1 MIRNSDIDRLRGL
14 FAKRLIATMDML
26 KKTVGTVA
34 DLTVFR
40 KLRELDYCTSYS
52 HRGRFYTLRELAEF
66 DENGLWWIRSV
77 GFSSRGTLVA
87 TAEGLVNA
95 SEAGYAVEELD
106 AIVRV
111 GTKDVLP
118 KLAWEKRL
126 RRTRIR
132 NRNVYFSPKRSIREQ
147 QIASRRVW
155 EAQPSVSKSI
165 AAQDVLPDELK
176 AAIILF
182 FSLLDE
188 RERRVYAGL
197 ESLKLGYGGDRQMA
211 EILGLDVSTVA
222 RGRREL
228 LEHDVNV
235 ERVRKAGAGRKA
247 VEKKTPEVIAAI
259 EELMKYEVAGD
270 PVSGLRWTRKTT
282 KKIAAELSALGI
294 RVSRK
299 TVAKLLKQM
308 NFSLRTNKK
317 KISNGSPPTR
327 DAQFANI
334 TQLRERFSRRGN
346 PILSV
351 DTKKKE
357 LVGRFKNPGRV
368 WAQKSDAVNDH
379 DFRSMA
385 DGVAIPYGIYDLQS
399 NRGTVYV
406 GTSYDTS
413 QFAVECIEKW
423 WRSEGQKRF
432 PGRKHLLVVA
442 DTGGSNGATRR
453 AWKHGIQH
461 KLCNEH
467 GLDVTVAHYPPGASK
482 WNPIEHRLFSEIS
495 KNWAGRPLDSYE
507 TILNFIRTTKTKTGL
522 KVNARLVKKQYP
534 KGIKISDPAMALL
547 NIKKSSSLPKWN
559 YTLRPSKNGK

>member
-1 MIRNSDIDRLRGL
+1 MIRKSDIDRLRGL

-235 ERVRKAGAGRKA
+235 ERVPKSGCRPQSCR
-247 VEKKTPEVIAAI
+247 KKTPEVIAAI

>member
-1 MIRNSDIDRLRGL
+1 M
-14 FAKRLIATMDML
+14 
-26 KKTVGTVA
+26 
-34 DLTVFR
+34 
-40 KLRELDYCTSYS
+40 
-52 HRGRFYTLRELAEF
+52 
-66 DENGLWWIRSV
+66 
-77 GFSSRGTLVA
+77 
-87 TAEGLVNA
+87 
-95 SEAGYAVEELD
+95 
-106 AIVRV
+106 
-111 GTKDVLP
+111 
-118 KLAWEKRL
+118 
-126 RRTRIR
+126 
-132 NRNVYFSPKRSIREQ
+132 
-147 QIASRRVW
+147 
-155 EAQPSVSKSI
+155 
-165 AAQDVLPDELK
+165 
-176 AAIILF
+176 
-182 FSLLDE
+182 
-188 RERRVYAGL
+188 
-197 ESLKLGYGGDRQMA
+197 
-211 EILGLDVSTVA
+211 
-222 RGRREL
+222 
-228 LEHDVNV
+228 
-235 ERVRKAGAGRKA
+235 
-247 VEKKTPEVIAAI
+247 
-259 EELMKYEVAGD
+259 
-270 PVSGLRWTRKTT
+270 
-282 KKIAAELSALGI
+282 
-294 RVSRK
+294 
-299 TVAKLLKQM
+299 
-308 NFSLRTNKK
+308 
-317 KISNGSPPTR
+317 
-327 DAQFANI
+327 
-334 TQLRERFSRRGN
+334 
-346 PILSV
+346 SV

-534 KGIKISDPAMALL
+534 KGIKIGPCDGATQHQKILFPAEVELHVASIQEWEIISYRALDADLLEINPLAVTTAGELIALDAKLAVDDSALARHEELPVTPDDGTALEKKAREAGLYYIELDGDVGVLANGAGLTMATLDAVRFYGGRPANFMEIGGDAYRKAHEALEIVLGNPRVRSLL
-547 NIKKSSSLPKWN
+547 VNLCGAYARTDVMIEGFLTGWQALAPSVPVVFSIHGTGEARAIELVN
-559 YTLRPSKNGK
+559 ETLGLEPFDEMDDAVKEAIRLV

>member
-1 MIRNSDIDRLRGL
+1 M
-14 FAKRLIATMDML
+14 
-26 KKTVGTVA
+26 GTVA

>member
-1 MIRNSDIDRLRGL
+1 
-14 FAKRLIATMDML
+14 
-26 KKTVGTVA
+26 
-34 DLTVFR
+34 
-40 KLRELDYCTSYS
+40 
-52 HRGRFYTLRELAEF
+52 
-66 DENGLWWIRSV
+66 
-77 GFSSRGTLVA
+77 
-87 TAEGLVNA
+87 
-95 SEAGYAVEELD
+95 
-106 AIVRV
+106 
-111 GTKDVLP
+111 
-118 KLAWEKRL
+118 
-126 RRTRIR
+126 
-132 NRNVYFSPKRSIREQ
+132 
-147 QIASRRVW
+147 
-155 EAQPSVSKSI
+155 
-165 AAQDVLPDELK
+165 
-176 AAIILF
+176 
-182 FSLLDE
+182 
-188 RERRVYAGL
+188 
-197 ESLKLGYGGDRQMA
+197 
-211 EILGLDVSTVA
+211 
-222 RGRREL
+222 
-228 LEHDVNV
+228 
-235 ERVRKAGAGRKA
+235 
-247 VEKKTPEVIAAI
+247 
-259 EELMKYEVAGD
+259 MKYEVAGD

-317 KISNGSPPTR
+317 KVSNGSPPTR

-547 NIKKSSSLPKWN
+547 NIKKILFPAEVELHVASIQEWEIISATVLSRPAWSPTSAISLATKRGTHPTW
-559 YTLRPSKNGK
+559 R